1 MLSYLGRRL
10 LLSVVTLFGLSLLV
24 FVLINISGDPIRL
37 LLPPDTPQSAVEAYR
52 EAMGF
57 NDPLPVRYARFAA
70 QVARFDFGS
79 SIQLREPALR
89 LVWQRLP
96 ATLSLA
102 GLAVVLAVLIGL
114 PLGVVA
120 ASRRN
125 TAVDAAITAVAVMG
139 QSTPVFWL
147 AIMGILLFAVRLHW
161 LPAAGIGNWRHYVL
175 PALTLA
181 LFLLGGIV
189 RVTRT
194 SMLEVLGAAYVRSAR
209 AKGVS
214 GLAVVW
220 SHAMRNA
227 AIPIVTVI
235 GLQMRFVLGGSV
247 ITETVFA
254 WPGLGRLLVQAVYA
268 RDYPVVEAGV
278 FVVALLLILVNT
290 LMDVSYTFL
299 NPKVRMR

>member
-79 SIQLREPALR
+79 SIQLREPALH

-125 TAVDAAITAVAVMG
+125 TAVDAAITAVAVTG

-161 LPAAGIGNWRHYVL
+161 LPAAGIGSWRHYVL

-220 SHAMRNA
+220 SHALRNA